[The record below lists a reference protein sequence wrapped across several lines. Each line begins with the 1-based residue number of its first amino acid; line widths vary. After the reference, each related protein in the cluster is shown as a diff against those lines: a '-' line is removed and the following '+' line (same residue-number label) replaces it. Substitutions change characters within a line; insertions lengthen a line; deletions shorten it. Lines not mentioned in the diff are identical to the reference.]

1 MQEPMS
7 GLTQKVQVTYLAHSG
22 FAVEIGEKV
31 LIFDYYEGDLS
42 FISTKKQVYFF
53 ASHAHY
59 DHFKRRIFQWAD
71 KCEHVRYICQT
82 IFRQKD
88 RRGRLLRSRQGRNQ
102 SLMI

>member
-59 DHFKRRIFQWAD
+59 DHFREEFFSGRTSVNMSATF
-71 KCEHVRYICQT
+71 CQT